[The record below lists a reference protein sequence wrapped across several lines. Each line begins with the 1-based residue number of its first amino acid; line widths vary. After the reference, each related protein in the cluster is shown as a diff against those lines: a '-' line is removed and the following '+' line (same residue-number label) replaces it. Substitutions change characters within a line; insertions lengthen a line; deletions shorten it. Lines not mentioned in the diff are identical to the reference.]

1 MAFRCIH
8 INHVWC
14 HYCAANQRI
23 AIPLTQVFEYADI
36 FITNRIIEYNLQEF
50 QQKGSTTNW
59 NCSIWQHQKHLEEN
73 QEPTISSTSN
83 YPIRSRLHQQH
94 PLCFLYENCSSW
106 ISLDSMTHQTS
117 LTHPNFRSLKQIG
130 MFSNISNISPTY
142 LTIRFLLS
150 YTIVVAITFRIP
162 SLFFYP
168 HKRHIIAGITPHHP
182 NQINPTTVLP
192 SEPQEIPAMLSL
204 CLHQY

>member
-8 INHVWC
+8 INHIWC

-59 NCSIWQHQKHLEEN
+59 NCSIWQHQKYLEEN

-94 PLCFLYENCSSW
+94 LLCFLYENCSSW

-117 LTHPNFRSLKQIG
+117 LTHPQFQKFKTDWHVFKHIKHITNIPDNKILAQLYNCCGNHIQNSLI
-130 MFSNISNISPTY
+130 I
-142 LTIRFLLS
+142 
-150 YTIVVAITFRIP
+150 
-162 SLFFYP
+162 FFTLIKDTCY
-168 HKRHIIAGITPHHP
+168 HCRHH
-182 NQINPTTVLP
+182 
-192 SEPQEIPAMLSL
+192 SSSS
-204 CLHQY
+204 